1 MNAITGG
8 TSATSD
14 TSSDIRRGD
23 RSSTRTATV
32 GSRFRHRFGAFL
44 TISSGSCVRPV
55 MPSHAR
61 SGSERCPD
69 PPLRGSDVECHRIAI
84 DQSRAPGTRHCVLR
98 ARNLRSVVQSSCWI
112 RPDDCIGG
120 SGGRWHLVGRPFGS
134 RNQKNP
140 RHDQWDLREVRRHA
154 FGRDVDPFD
163 ILHRLPGS
171 DSLHLASLVYRP
183 LADLG
188 VPSCMDRLER
198 RLGGPCMKA
207 AGFVFVVSLVVV
219 ALLSVPGPAAAFCV
233 IVEPPTPLPT
243 QVNGTQVEIQL
254 TEGFAR
260 VVIIK
265 EFYNPSDEPK
275 QGQIAFPLEKG
286 HELITDL
293 RMKIGNVTYGSS
305 TQNRTDA
312 LNAFLEAIAKG
323 QDAALVQYDSP
334 RDVYWIAVTI
344 PPKEARTTITTLEMP
359 LTKRDGFYEYTYR
372 LSIDARDSL
381 SYLRVHARVETAAPL
396 GEVQIPSHPDLPVI
410 RGGLHFA
417 DAYINETR
425 PAPSADLQIRFRA
438 AGTSLSQF
446 ADPSGD
452 RYIRFSLDA
461 ADTTFASSLRPT
473 PRALV
478 ILVDASG
485 SMGFLDRWSLA
496 KDAVRRI
503 VSDLGAGES
512 YGVAVFRGTTV
523 APFSPNLQAWTPA
536 GEADL
541 VRLLDSIRVPVLGGL
556 QAEIPNAANLSLASA
571 NPQVVWQGGEAFV
584 IAKMRGTTNE
594 SLDLRMTWPDAS
606 GATRALDL
614 RSAGPEIPVQPLLK
628 RQWVLTRIH
637 ALLEAARARADP
649 SVIAELTTL
658 GTENRVA
665 TPYTSLLVLIPQP
678 NPAGDRSTAP
688 ETSIP
693 GAPLFGA
700 PALSSPSS
708 STGSGLSSIFAP
720 PLIAESRK
728 AEALRRD
735 VRTSLVA
742 QDEVD
747 RYVAFGSPE
756 YAKLDLSTANSR
768 YEGTHLRI
776 LDVGGELVGVHRGLP
791 DSSQL
796 VANGIGFAGMALAV
810 IGIVRLS
817 RRGGRP
823 KRDEENL
830 DAPIPPKSAA
840 PEFTASA
847 ERMEPPQ

>member
-1 MNAITGG
+1 
-8 TSATSD
+8 
-14 TSSDIRRGD
+14 
-23 RSSTRTATV
+23 
-32 GSRFRHRFGAFL
+32 
-44 TISSGSCVRPV
+44 
-55 MPSHAR
+55 MPWHAR
-61 SGSERCPD
+61 SGNER
-69 PPLRGSDVECHRIAI
+69 PPNPRIRGSDVECYCIAI
-84 DQSRAPGTRHCVLR
+84 DEGRAPGPRHRVVR
-98 ARNLRSVVQSSCWI
+98 ARDLRSVVQSSPRIWAHGCFHG
-112 RPDDCIGG
+112 GG
-120 SGGRWHLVGRPFGS
+120 SPRHLVGGS
-134 RNQKNP
+134 LCP
-140 RHDQWDLREVRRHA
+140 SSASEPGIDEWDLREVGRHP
-154 FGRDVDPFD
+154 FGRGVDSFD
-163 ILHRLPGS
+163 LLHWSPAPHPRL
-171 DSLHLASLVYRP
+171 LASLVHRP
-183 LADLG
+183 LVDLG
-188 VPSCMDRLER
+188 IPSRLGRVQR
-198 RLGGPCMKA
+198 RLGGARMKA
-207 AGFVFVVSLVVV
+207 ARFVFAIGLVVV

-323 QDAALVQYDSP
+323 QDAALVQYDPP

-359 LTKRDGFYEYTYR
+359 LTKKDGFYEYTYR

-410 RGGLHFA
+410 QGGSHFA

-425 PAPSADLQIRFRA
+425 PAATGDLHIRFRA

-452 RYIRFSLDA
+452 RYVRFSLDA
-461 ADTTFASSLRPT
+461 ADPTFASSLRPT

-478 ILVDASG
+478 ILIDASG

-503 VSDLGAGES
+503 ASDLGAGES
-512 YGVAVFRGTTV
+512 YGVAVFQGTTV
-523 APFSPNLQAWTPA
+523 APFSPNLQPWTPA
-536 GEADL
+536 GPADHDDETVLHNLSAYHRGEL
-541 VRLLDSIRVPVLGGL
+541 VTVRGDVPGPVAELLASIRVPVLAGL
-556 QAEIPNAANLSLASA
+556 QAQIPNAANLTLASA

-584 IAKMRGTTNE
+584 IARMRGTAND
-594 SLDLRMTWPDAS
+594 SLDLRMTWPDTS
-606 GATRALDL
+606 SATRALDL
-614 RSAGPEIPVQPLLK
+614 RSAGPDIPVQPLLK

-708 STGSGLSSIFAP
+708 STSSGLSSIFVP
-720 PLIAESRK
+720 PLVAEARK
-728 AEALRRD
+728 ADALRRD

-747 RYVAFGSPE
+747 RYVAFGSAE

-768 YEGTHLRI
+768 YEGTYLRI
-776 LDVGGELVGVHRGLP
+776 LDVGGELVGVQRGLP

-796 VANGIGFAGMALAV
+796 VANGIGFAGIALAV

-830 DAPIPPKSAA
+830 DAPIPPKSAT

>member
-1 MNAITGG
+1 
-8 TSATSD
+8 
-14 TSSDIRRGD
+14 
-23 RSSTRTATV
+23 
-32 GSRFRHRFGAFL
+32 
-44 TISSGSCVRPV
+44 
-55 MPSHAR
+55 
-61 SGSERCPD
+61 
-69 PPLRGSDVECHRIAI
+69 
-84 DQSRAPGTRHCVLR
+84 
-98 ARNLRSVVQSSCWI
+98 
-112 RPDDCIGG
+112 
-120 SGGRWHLVGRPFGS
+120 
-134 RNQKNP
+134 
-140 RHDQWDLREVRRHA
+140 
-154 FGRDVDPFD
+154 
-163 ILHRLPGS
+163 
-171 DSLHLASLVYRP
+171 
-183 LADLG
+183 
-188 VPSCMDRLER
+188 
-198 RLGGPCMKA
+198 MKA
-207 AGFVFVVSLVVV
+207 ARFVFAIGLVVV

-323 QDAALVQYDSP
+323 QDAALVQYDPP

-359 LTKRDGFYEYTYR
+359 LMKTDGFYEYTYR
-372 LSIDARDSL
+372 LSIDARDSV

-396 GEVQIPSHPDLPVI
+396 GEIQVPSHPDLPVI

-425 PAPSADLQIRFRA
+425 PAATGDLHIRFRA

-446 ADPSGD
+446 ADPTGD
-452 RYIRFSLDA
+452 RYVRFSLDA
-461 ADTTFASSLRPT
+461 ADPMFASSIRPT
-473 PRALV
+473 PRALI

-503 VSDLGAGES
+503 ASDLGAGES
-512 YGVAVFRGTTV
+512 YGVAVFQGATV
-523 APFSPNLQAWTPA
+523 GPFSPNLQAWTPA

-541 VRLLDSIRVPVLGGL
+541 VRFLDSFRPHGSTSLAAPLAQAASWAADARRAGQQPILILVSDGRPTRAPLDPDLEPTYARISYEQAMPIFAMAVRPADHDDETVLHNLSAYHRGALVTVRGDVLGPVADLLASIRVPVLAGL
-556 QAEIPNAANLSLASA
+556 QAEIPNAANLTLASA

-584 IAKMRGTTNE
+584 IARMRGTAND
-594 SLDLRMTWPDAS
+594 SLDLRMRWPDAS

-614 RSAGPEIPVQPLLK
+614 RSTGPEIPVQPLLK
-628 RQWVLTRIH
+628 RQWVLTRVH

-649 SVIAELTTL
+649 AVVAELTTL
-658 GTENRVA
+658 ATENRIA
-665 TPYTSLLVLIPQP
+665 TPYTSLLVLLPQP
-678 NPAGDRSTAP
+678 NPGGDRSTAP
-688 ETSIP
+688 ETSLP
-693 GAPLFGA
+693 GAPIFGA
-700 PALSSPSS
+700 PTSSAPASS
-708 STGSGLSSIFAP
+708 GVSPIFVP
-720 PLIAESRK
+720 PLIAEARK
-728 AEALRRD
+728 TDALRRD
-735 VRTSLVA
+735 MRTSLVA

-756 YAKLDLSTANSR
+756 YARLDLSTATSR
-768 YEGTHLRI
+768 YEGTYLRI
-776 LDVGGELVGVHRGLP
+776 LDVDGELVGVHRGLP

-796 VANGIGFAGMALAV
+796 VANGIGFAGIFLAV
-810 IGIVRLS
+810 VGFTRLS
-817 RRGGRP
+817 RRGSRSH
-823 KRDEENL
+823 RDDEII
-830 DAPIPPKSAA
+830 DAKTSSAPISEFEATVEWTER
-840 PEFTASA
+840 PE
-847 ERMEPPQ
+847 